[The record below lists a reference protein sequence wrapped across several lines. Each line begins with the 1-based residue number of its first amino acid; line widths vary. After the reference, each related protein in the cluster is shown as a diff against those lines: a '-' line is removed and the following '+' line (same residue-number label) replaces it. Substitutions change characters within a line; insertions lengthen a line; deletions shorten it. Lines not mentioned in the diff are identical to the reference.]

1 VQTSQRNIQYDY
13 AFIGAGASTILT
25 LLSLEHH
32 QLLQNKKIIILD
44 PEQKNRNDRTFCF
57 WGTKNEIN
65 LQQILPLVSKKWNK
79 IAVNQIDTPNP
90 QEIEYYHIRGIDIY
104 KQLDRLIDSFQIE
117 RSFSR
122 VNAITDIEENVAICS
137 ESQQWLSKIAF
148 DSRPPTFATPQNNES
163 LLYQTFWGLNVVLE
177 NPRFDSNTIDLM
189 DFNVPQN
196 NQTQFVYVLPYNQ
209 SSALVELTR
218 FGKEKIEEV
227 EATNILNQYIQER
240 FGNFKII
247 DTEEGCIPM
256 CTSPLNDVSESKNII
271 KIGANAGA
279 IKPSTGYAFKTMLK
293 HANEIG
299 KKIASEEL
307 PPKIAVKKRFQLYDR
322 LLLKIIEEKPLISK
336 SIFEKLFLKN
346 NTSVILNFLE
356 EKTSLKDDIK
366 IFSTLPFFTFFKALI
381 HDLTSNIK
389 HEIAVLFLT
398 ILIVAL
404 QALNP
409 MLSNTFSIILGL
421 MALFLRG
428 IPHGALDHLLEAK
441 QINGTPKLSFIF
453 KYLLLGFIY
462 LIAWFYLPNLSFL
475 FFIVF
480 SIWHFGSTDIHEWK
494 IRGFTNLKSWIW
506 GTLIFTLILGGHT
519 LETNEIIQKMNVT
532 MPTINAENGQL
543 ILMIGIIIS
552 IIFSIYNRK
561 KGLSLIVISLILSAK
576 LPLLTS
582 FGIYFLGQHS
592 INGWSHLRSGLNT
605 NNITL
610 MKKSLPFTLGAMFLF
625 IVLGI
630 SQKFNLYHFDTK
642 NMVSLAFIFI
652 ACISF
657 PHVVAMNVFYKG
669 KKA

>member
-1 VQTSQRNIQYDY
+1 MQTSQENIQYDY

-32 QLLQNKKIIILD
+32 QLLQNKKIIIFD

-65 LQQILPLVSKKWNK
+65 LQQILPLVSKKWNN

-104 KQLDRLIDSFQIE
+104 KQLDRLIDCFQIE
-117 RSFSR
+117 RSFSK
-122 VNAITDIEENVAICS
+122 VNSIKEIEEHVALQC
-137 ESQQWLSKIAF
+137 ETQQWLSKIAF

-218 FGKEKIEEV
+218 FGKEKIEAV

-240 FGNFKII
+240 FGNFQII

-299 KKIASEEL
+299 KKLASKEL
-307 PPKIAVKKRFQLYDR
+307 PPKIASKNRFQLYDR

-356 EKTSLKDDIK
+356 EKTTLKEDVK
-366 IFSTLPFFTFFKALI
+366 IFSTLPFFTFFRALI
-381 HDLTSNIK
+381 YDLTSNIK
-389 HEIAVLFLT
+389 HELTVLFFT
-398 ILIVAL
+398 
-404 QALNP
+404 
-409 MLSNTFSIILGL
+409 MGL
-421 MALFLRG
+421 LALFLRG

-441 QINGTPKLSFIF
+441 QINGTPKLSFIL
-453 KYLLLGFIY
+453 KYLLLSFLY
-462 LIAWFYLPNLSFL
+462 LLAWFYIPNISFL

-494 IRGFTNLKSWIW
+494 IRGFANLKSWIW
-506 GTLIFTLILGGHT
+506 GTLIFTLILCGHT

-532 MPTINAENGQL
+532 MPTISLENGQFIL
-543 ILMIGIIIS
+543 IIGIIIS

-605 NNITL
+605 SNGTM
-610 MKKSLPFTLGAMFLF
+610 MKKSLPFTLGAFFLF

-630 SQKFNLYHFDTK
+630 SQKFNLYHFNTK